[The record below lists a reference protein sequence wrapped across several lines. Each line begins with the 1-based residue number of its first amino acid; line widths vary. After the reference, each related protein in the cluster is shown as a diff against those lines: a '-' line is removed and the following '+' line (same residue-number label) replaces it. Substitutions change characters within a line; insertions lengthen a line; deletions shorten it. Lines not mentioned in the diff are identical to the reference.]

1 MVPSSAPGMLSPGAL
16 SAMFSVM
23 FSMRVS
29 IPAARARM
37 ARTDPCPAKPAI
49 SLLTNYPTFCQQFRA
64 MQSGLHLFRRDAVQK
79 RGRHDKNDPLF
90 SGFSS
95 LQSSEIIVFPGR
107 IKVSH
112 GKPTEK
118 WVVFIR
124 AGKLCR
130 SSALGG
136 GIVEKGGGGAFCQ
149 QFRHPACRLT
159 LLQRVRRANET
170 LY

>member
-1 MVPSSAPGMLSPGAL
+1 METGDYRGTVVDKLPHLLSTKNSRRCLPPDFLLSSAVVRSPRCI
-16 SAMFSVM
+16 FSW
-23 FSMRVS
+23 
-29 IPAARARM
+29 
-37 ARTDPCPAKPAI
+37 
-49 SLLTNYPTFCQQFRA
+49 
-64 MQSGLHLFRRDAVQK
+64 RDAAQ
-79 RGRHDKNDPLF
+79 RCGRHDKNDPLF